1 MQRPHIHVFLGI
13 SLDGCIAGAGH
24 SLQWLEAYASDPPE
38 TTGYTDLIAWAD
50 TVLMGRH
57 TWEAIE
63 GMAPLPFTD
72 LRLAVLTHRPLKTGS
87 PARSVQ
93 GPLEDVLQQLWN
105 DGARRVYLDGGDVVR
120 QALQRG
126 LVDRLTLTWVPMVL
140 GDGIRLFDSGLPTSR
155 WTREAVRTLPSGLVQ
170 VQYAPVA
177 LPDRLLSPSPATP
190 SGTDAAPAHP
200 CRSSP

>member
-93 GPLEDVLQQLWN
+93 GPLEYVLQQLWN

-140 GDGIRLFDSGLPTSR
+140 GDGIRLFDTGMPMSR
-155 WTREAVRTLPSGLVQ
+155 WTRIGVRSLPSGLVQ
-170 VQYAPVA
+170 VEYAPA
-177 LPDRLLSPSPATP
+177 
-190 SGTDAAPAHP
+190 DASAGAVG
-200 CRSSP
+200 